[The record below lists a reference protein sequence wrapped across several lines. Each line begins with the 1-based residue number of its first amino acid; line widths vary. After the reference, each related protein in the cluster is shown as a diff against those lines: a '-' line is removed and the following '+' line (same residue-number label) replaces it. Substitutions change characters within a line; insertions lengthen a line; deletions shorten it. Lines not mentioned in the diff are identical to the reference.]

1 MVVVIYFLGD
11 IMNKKL
17 ELNCE
22 IEEKVIVKKSV
33 KKELS
38 KIGGNAEKGGL
49 IIEALTKKEAYKE
62 EDEDGEI
69 WLFGVKEIW
78 IKEVYDNKNCKYD
91 KTAFYISGYEIL
103 STEHGLIGSVDSI
116 VELKVVFSNGEEIL
130 LKFSGC
136 IDNDTAGYG
145 KIFVL

>member
-1 MVVVIYFLGD
+1 
-11 IMNKKL
+11 MNKKL

-33 KKELS
+33 KKELP
-38 KIGGNAEKGGL
+38 KIGGNAEKGDL
-49 IIEALTKKEAYKE
+49 IIDALTRKDIHKE
-62 EDEDGEI
+62 EDEDDEI

-78 IKEVYDNKNCKYD
+78 IKEVYDNKNYKYD
-91 KTAFYISGYEIL
+91 KTAFYINGYEIL

-116 VELKVVFSNGEEIL
+116 VELKVVFNNGEEIS

-136 IDNDTAGYG
+136 IDNDTSGYG

>member
-1 MVVVIYFLGD
+1 MK
-11 IMNKKL
+11 KKL
-17 ELNCE
+17 ELTCD
-22 IEEKVIVKKSV
+22 IEEKITVKKSV

-38 KIGGNAEKGGL
+38 KIDGNSTKANL
-49 IIEALTKKEAYKE
+49 IIDALTKKDIYKE
-62 EDEDGEI
+62 EDEDDEI

-91 KTAFYISGYEIL
+91 KTAFYISGHEIL

-116 VELKVVFSNGEEIL
+116 VELKVIFNNGEEIS

-136 IDNDTAGYG
+136 IDNDTSGYG

>member
-1 MVVVIYFLGD
+1 MVVINFLGD
-11 IMNKKL
+11 IMKKNL
-17 ELNCE
+17 ELTCD
-22 IEEKVIVKKSV
+22 IEEKITVKKSV

-49 IIEALTKKEAYKE
+49 IIDALTKKESYKK
-62 EDEDGEI
+62 EDENGEI
-69 WLFGVKEIW
+69 WLFEVKEIW
-78 IKEVYDNKNCKYD
+78 IKEVYDNKNYKYD

-116 VELKVVFSNGEEIL
+116 VELKVIFENEEQIS

-136 IDNDTAGYG
+136 IDNDTSGYG

>member
-1 MVVVIYFLGD
+1 MK
-11 IMNKKL
+11 KKL
-17 ELNCE
+17 ELTCD
-22 IEEKVIVKKSV
+22 IEEKVTVKKNV

-38 KIGGNAEKGGL
+38 KIDGNSAKANL
-49 IIEALTKKEAYKE
+49 IIDALTKKDIYKE
-62 EDEDGEI
+62 EDEDDEI

-78 IKEVYDNKNCKYD
+78 IKDVYDNKNCKYN

-116 VELKVVFSNGEEIL
+116 VELKVIFNNGEEIF

-136 IDNDTAGYG
+136 IDNDTSGYG

>member
-11 IMNKKL
+11 IMTKKL
-17 ELNCE
+17 ELTCE
-22 IEEKVIVKKSV
+22 IEEKVIVKRSV

-38 KIGGNAEKGGL
+38 KIDGNAEKGDL
-49 IIEALTKKEAYKE
+49 IIKALNKKEAYKE
-62 EDEDGEI
+62 EDEDEI
-69 WLFGVKEIW
+69 WLVGVKEIW
-78 IKEVYDNKNCKYD
+78 IKDVYNNKNCKYD